1 MDQTIQVSCKEAA
14 RLMSR
19 QQDEALSTDEQ
30 EHLRNHLFVCLS
42 CRRFDMQLGFL
53 RRLARRY
60 GEQGEDGG
68 NGEQGEYGGDEKVAP
83 KTTPPESG
91 SSG

>member
-19 QQDEALSTDEQ
+19 QQDGSLTPEEQ
-30 EHLRNHLFVCLS
+30 ENLRNHLYICLS

-60 GEQGEDGG
+60 GEDGPPPS
-68 NGEQGEYGGDEKVAP
+68 DEPV
-83 KTTPPESG
+83 
-91 SSG
+91 

>member
-1 MDQTIQVSCKEAA
+1 MSGMAEQSCKEAA

-19 QQDEALSTDEQ
+19 QQDEALSAGEQ
-30 EHLRNHLFVCLS
+30 ADLREHLYTCLS

-60 GEQGEDGG
+60 GADGPPTS
-68 NGEQGEYGGDEKVAP
+68 DEPV
-83 KTTPPESG
+83 
-91 SSG
+91 